1 MSLLAEIYVYD
12 VVLFVHITAAVVA
25 FGATFAYPFFQIGV
39 ERMAPRS
46 VPAMLHA
53 MHRASRYLVTPGVFV
68 VLASGIYLTVD
79 GWDFRQRF
87 VIVGVAIIAVLMIL
101 GATFFDRQEVRLIE
115 LAERDVVA
123 AGTGDVVLSAE
134 YWQVSKRFAS
144 VGIAASLLIVV
155 ALFFMA
161 VKP

>member
-1 MSLLAEIYVYD
+1 MSLLADIYVYD
-12 VVLFVHITAAVVA
+12 VVLFVHITAGVVA

-39 ERMAPRS
+39 ERRAPRS

-53 MHRASRYLVTPGVFV
+53 IHAASRYLVTPGLFV

-79 GWDFRQRF
+79 AWDFRQRF
-87 VIVGVAIIAVLMIL
+87 VIVGLAIIAVLIIL
-101 GATFFDRQEVRLIE
+101 GATFFDRQEARLIE
-115 LAERDVVA
+115 LANRDVG
-123 AGTGDVVLSAE
+123 AGTGDAVLSAE

-155 ALFFMA
+155 ALFFMV